1 MSAQISRATLVG
13 IAADAA
19 AAPDREV
26 CGLLFGDA
34 RRIDSAAPAG
44 NVAADPARH
53 FEIDPAALFAAI
65 RAERGGGPR
74 IAGHYHSHPSGSTE
88 PSARD
93 AAAAC
98 QPGRLW
104 LIVAAGEAA
113 LWREVPGGAVQGAFE
128 PVPLVV
134 EDGFGGCTPQIQSPQ
149 GPPLSTSAQR
159 KG

>member
-1 MSAQISRATLVG
+1 MAVLAH
-13 IAADAA
+13 AA
-19 AAPDREV
+19 AEPDREV

-34 RRIDSAAPAG
+34 DRIDSVAPAG

-65 RAERGGGPR
+65 RAEREGGPR
-74 IAGHYHSHPSGSTE
+74 IAGHYHSHPSGSAM

-98 QPGRLW
+98 QPGRFW
-104 LIVAAGEAA
+104 LIVAGDDAT
-113 LWREVPGGAVQGAFE
+113 LWRELPGGTVLGAFE
-128 PVPLVV
+128 PARLVV
-134 EDGFGGCTPQIQSPQ
+134 DDGFGGCAPQIQSPQ
-149 GPPLSTSAQR
+149 GPPSSTGAQR

>member
-1 MSAQISRATLVG
+1 MSARISRATLVEVL
-13 IAADAA
+13 AHAA
-19 AAPDREV
+19 AEPDREV

-34 RRIDSAAPAG
+34 DRIDSAAPAG

-74 IAGHYHSHPSGSTE
+74 IAGHYHSHPSGSAA

-93 AAAAC
+93 AAAAH

-104 LIVAAGEAA
+104 LIVADGEAA

-128 PVPLVV
+128 PVRLVV
-134 EDGFGGCTPQIQSPQ
+134 DDGFGGCAPEIQSPQ
-149 GPPLSTSAQR
+149 GPPSSTSAQR